1 MKMLTPPPSQR
12 SEQLAKGSIVS
23 RRDVL
28 KGALV
33 GAGALAAMSLPTPL
47 MELVPDAGPKK
58 ALAATQN
65 VADGIYAFRYHAQR
79 ERSLDVPRGVNS
91 AVDVLS
97 AESNNSH
104 AQYWVVTY
112 DSSFGAYKIM
122 PICGQDGNFVL
133 TADNSYEA
141 TLKVRVDQKASN
153 QRWLFTK
160 NSNGSWA
167 IKIKSN
173 TSLCVN
179 LQLDN
184 RADGARTQ
192 IFTYS
197 SSDTASQWDMDC
209 LITAIKDTVETADI
223 TKVYEPTFEL
233 KNVRDNEPQL
243 LSTLPSGWKATYTS
257 GKNLDTIYYS
267 TVYRSTTPQ
276 SFKIVYPDCADV
288 AGQAVDIQVDITVI
302 GGDMNIRGWDIYQ
315 KTWIDFNWEAKARSG
330 LLGGICVLRSPGFDC
345 KYTVVNRSTGK
356 TVSLKG
362 ALMTVGSLNGI
373 CRPSEAYTTSI
384 TTDLLDEGCT
394 WEGVSYR
401 AGSTPVKSYRVADH
415 HLMRPCSGYTIG
427 VYEEDIKDFPG
438 GANYEKVA
446 VCYQI
451 ADDTP
456 TLSLRNMALT
466 GGHANSQW
474 FFPMFCGFG
483 IMNPG
488 APNKSAKITS

>member
-1 MKMLTPPPSQR
+1 MSMQSTPPR
-12 SEQLAKGSIVS
+12 NNTGKLAKGGIVS

-33 GAGALAAMSLPTPL
+33 GAGALAALAVPTPL
-47 MELVPDAGPKK
+47 LDLMPGAKPREAM
-58 ALAATQN
+58 AAAQN

-79 ERSLDVPRGVNS
+79 ERSLDVPYGVNS

-97 AESNNSH
+97 AISNNSH

-112 DSSFGAYKIM
+112 DSSFGAYKIT
-122 PICGQDGNFVL
+122 PICGQDGGFVL
-133 TADNSYEA
+133 TATASLDE
-141 TLKVRVDQKASN
+141 TLKIRVDQKASN
-153 QRWLFTK
+153 QRWTFTK

-167 IKIKSN
+167 IRNKANS
-173 TSLCVN
+173 TLCVN
-179 LQLDN
+179 LYYDK
-184 RADGARTQ
+184 RDDGARTQ
-192 IFTYS
+192 IHTYA
-197 SSDTASQWDMDC
+197 SSDIASQWDMDC
-209 LITAIKDTVETADI
+209 LITAIEDTVEIADNTA
-223 TKVYEPTFEL
+223 VYEPTFEL

-243 LSTLPSGWKATYTS
+243 LSTLPSGWTATYTS
-257 GKNLDTIYYS
+257 GKNLNTIYYKS
-267 TVYRSTTPQ
+267 VYRSTTPM
-276 SFKIVYPDCADV
+276 SFKIVYPNCADV
-288 AGQAVDIQVDITVI
+288 AGQAVDIQVDIKVI
-302 GGDMNIRGWDIYQ
+302 GGDMNPYGHGNYQ

-330 LLGGICVLRSPGFDC
+330 LLGGIAVLRSPGFDC

-362 ALMTVGSLNGI
+362 ALITVGSLNGI
-373 CRPSEAYTTSI
+373 CRPSETHTVDQ
-384 TTDLLDEGCT
+384 TTDLLDDGCT

-401 AGSTPVKSYRVADH
+401 AGSTPVKSYRVKDH

-427 VYEEDIKDFPG
+427 VYEEDIKDYPG
-438 GANYEKVA
+438 GENYEKVA

-483 IMNPG
+483 IMDPG
-488 APNKSAKITS
+488 APSKSAKITS